1 MPWQKKDEV
10 PIEKYTFRP
19 AQANDLPHLP
29 NIEHAAAQLFR
40 DTEYFALADDSP
52 PDLACFQ
59 RWLEAGA
66 IWVVM
71 DAQEEVI
78 GFAVAGEVDR
88 QGFLIELDVHP
99 AHGRRGLGRQLI
111 ELVRVWGL
119 ERGYEALRLSTFVDV
134 HWNAP
139 YYKRLGFR
147 IMTEDELGPG
157 LLEIQSEEA
166 ASGLEVARRV
176 FMSLPI
182 HKPVQLNGTE
192 R

>member
-1 MPWQKKDEV
+1 MRA

-19 AQANDLPHLP
+19 AQADDLPHLP
-29 NIEHAAAQLFR
+29 EIESAAAQLFR
-40 DTEYFALADDSP
+40 DTGYAVLADDSP
-52 PDLACFQ
+52 PDVSHFLSWFQ
-59 RWLEAGA
+59 EGA
-66 IWVVM
+66 IWVAV
-71 DAQEEVI
+71 DTQENLV

-111 ELVRVWGL
+111 ELVRVWSM
-119 ERGYEALRLSTFVDV
+119 ERGYVALRLSTFVDV
-134 HWNAP
+134 NWNAP

-157 LLEIQSEEA
+157 LLEIQREEA
-166 ASGLEVARRV
+166 ASGLEVSRRV

-182 HKPVQLNGTE
+182 HKSVVRNGTE

>member
-1 MPWQKKDEV
+1 MRAS
-10 PIEKYTFRP
+10 IEKYTFRP
-19 AQANDLPHLP
+19 AQAKDLPHLP
-29 NIEHAAAQLFR
+29 KIEQAAAQLFR
-40 DTEYFALADDSP
+40 NTAYSILADDTP
-52 PDLACFQ
+52 HDVMRFQ
-59 RWLEAGA
+59 SWFEEGA
-66 IWVVM
+66 IWVAV
-71 DAQEEVI
+71 DPQENVV

-99 AHGRRGLGRQLI
+99 VHGRRGLGRQLI

-119 ERGYEALRLSTFVDV
+119 ERGYVALRLSTFVDV
-134 HWNAP
+134 NWNAP

-157 LLEIQSEEA
+157 LLEIQREEA

-182 HKPVQLNGTE
+182 HKPVNPNDTE

>member
-1 MPWQKKDEV
+1 MPD
-10 PIEKYTFRP
+10 
-19 AQANDLPHLP
+19 
-29 NIEHAAAQLFR
+29 IEHAAAQLFR
-40 DTEYFALADDSP
+40 HTEYFALADDSP
-52 PDLACFQ
+52 PDVARF
-59 RWLEAGA
+59 RSWLEEGA
-66 IWVVM
+66 IWVVV
-71 DAQEEVI
+71 DAEEGVI

-111 ELVRVWGL
+111 ELVCVWAI

-134 HWNAP
+134 NWNAP

-147 IMTEDELGPG
+147 LMTEDELGPG
-157 LLEIQSEEA
+157 LLEIRRREV

-182 HKPVQLNGTE
+182 RKPVQPNGTE